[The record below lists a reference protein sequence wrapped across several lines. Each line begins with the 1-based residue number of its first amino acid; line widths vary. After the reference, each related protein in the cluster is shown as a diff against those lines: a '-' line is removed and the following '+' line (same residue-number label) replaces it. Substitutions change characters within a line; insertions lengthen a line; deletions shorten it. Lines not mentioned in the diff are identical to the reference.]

1 MIVMS
6 TETAE
11 NVIASLE
18 KRIDFDFPQDKRMR
32 VYIRQVRK
40 SIIDLHGRLQL
51 INDRKSEQ
59 EN

>member
-1 MIVMS
+1 MS

-11 NVIASLE
+11 NIIASLE